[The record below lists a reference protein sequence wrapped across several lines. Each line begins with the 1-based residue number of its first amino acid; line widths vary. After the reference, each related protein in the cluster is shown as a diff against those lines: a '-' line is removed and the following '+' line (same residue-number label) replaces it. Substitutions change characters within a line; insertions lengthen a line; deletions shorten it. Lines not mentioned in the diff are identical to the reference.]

1 MTFIITRMDL
11 ADTGSPEG
19 LVNTILKLETQLVLP
34 VPVEE
39 LCVQLDIEEI
49 AELDTDGFEG
59 GLITDVSRSRGI
71 VLINRGAPR
80 KRRRFTVAHELGHF
94 LMPSHVPNAEG
105 RFLCS
110 RKDML
115 SLGAKEGDRRAQM
128 EVEAN
133 RFASLL
139 LIPPP
144 HLRRQLNGHKP
155 DIAHMVELAEM
166 FDCSKE
172 AMARAYADHHPEP
185 VAMII
190 VENGIVRRR
199 YANKKR
205 FPFITA
211 TTGKPVPKGS
221 SFQLAGNRVG
231 YPSDLRTVVPDLWID
246 VQRGAAAPSIT
257 EQVYLQASG
266 FAMIMLWYEPAEGDE
281 EEENDERTAKERW
294 RDEQDRWRR

>member
-1 MTFIITRMDL
+1 MTLIVSRMDL

-19 LVNTILKLETQLVLP
+19 LVTAILKMEPQLVLP
-34 VPVEE
+34 VPIEE

-49 AELDTDGFEG
+49 APLDTDGFEG

-71 VLINRGAPR
+71 LLVNRAAPR
-80 KRRRFTVAHELGHF
+80 KRRRFTIAHELGHF

-144 HLRRQLNGHKP
+144 YLRRQLSGRKP

-172 AMARAYADHHPEP
+172 AMARAYADYHSEP
-185 VAMII
+185 VAMIV

-199 YANKKR
+199 YANRKR

-211 TTGKPVPKGS
+211 PTGKSVPKGS
-221 SFQLAGNRVG
+221 SFHWAANREG
-231 YPSDLRTVVPDLWID
+231 EPSDLRTVVPDLWID
-246 VQRGAAAPSIT
+246 VQRGTVAPSIT

-266 FAMIMLWYEPAEGDE
+266 FAMIMLWYEPAEDV

-294 RDEQDRWRR
+294 RDEQDRWNR

>member
-1 MTFIITRMDL
+1 MTFIVTRMDL

-19 LVNTILKLETQLVLP
+19 LVAAILKLEPELVLP
-34 VPVEE
+34 VPIEE

-59 GLITDVSRSRGI
+59 GLITDVSRSKGI
-71 VLINRGAPR
+71 VLVNRAAPR
-80 KRRRFTVAHELGHF
+80 KRRRFTIAHELGHF

-110 RKDML
+110 RKDMM
-115 SLGAKEGDRRAQM
+115 SLGANEGDRRAQM

-139 LIPPP
+139 LIPPR
-144 HLRRQLNGHKP
+144 HLRRQLTGRKP
-155 DIAHMVELAEM
+155 DIAHMVELAEV

-172 AMARAYADHHPEP
+172 AMARAYADYHSEP
-185 VAMII
+185 VAII
-190 VENGIVRRR
+190 VVEDGIVRRR

-211 TTGKPVPKGS
+211 PTGNPVPKGS
-221 SFQLAGNRVG
+221 SFHLTGNRVG
-231 YPSDLRTVVPDLWID
+231 HPSDFRTVVPDLWID
-246 VQRGAAAPSIT
+246 VQRGKAAPSIT

-266 FAMIMLWYEPAEGDE
+266 FAMILLWYEPADDEE

-294 RDEQDRWRR
+294 RDEQERWNR

>member
-1 MTFIITRMDL
+1 MTFIVSRMDL

-19 LVNTILKLETQLVLP
+19 LVLTILKMEPQLVVP
-34 VPVEE
+34 VPIEE
-39 LCVQLDIEEI
+39 LCIQLDIEEI
-49 AELDTDGFEG
+49 ATLDTDGFEG
-59 GLITDVSRSRGI
+59 GLITDVNRSRGI
-71 VLINRGAPR
+71 VLVNSAAPR
-80 KRRRFTVAHELGHF
+80 KRRRFTIAHELGHF

-110 RKDML
+110 RKDMM

-144 HLRRQLNGHKP
+144 YLRRQLAGRKP

-166 FDCSKE
+166 FDSSKE
-172 AMARAYADHHPEP
+172 AMARAYADLHAEP
-185 VAMII
+185 VALII

-205 FPFITA
+205 FPFITVPN
-211 TTGKPVPKGS
+211 GKPVPRGS
-221 SFQLAGNRVG
+221 TFHSAANRQG
-231 YPSDLRTVVPDLWID
+231 QPSDLRTVVPDLWID
-246 VQRGAAAPSIT
+246 VLRDMAAPSIT

-266 FAMIMLWYEPAEGDE
+266 FAMIMLWYEPPEEA

-294 RDEQDRWRR
+294 RDQQERWNR